1 MKIWF
6 TSDPHY
12 YHANV
17 IKYCDRPYG
26 SVEHMNE
33 SLIANWNAV
42 VAPEDTVYCLGDFSF
57 APRPVELFSQRLNG
71 TKYLVPGNHDPIHP
85 YNKHFK
91 RAVKNGTLGDLKQVY
106 RLNGWNLMSEIS
118 ETLDLPEVGLVNLNH
133 LPYNNDD
140 TRYVNYLPVDDGKW
154 LICGHVHQHWKVK
167 DRMINVGVD
176 VWNYA
181 PVGLD
186 EIVKIIKA
194 AGNGS

>member
-17 IKYCDRPYG
+17 IKYCDRPYN

-57 APRPVELFSQRLNG
+57 APRSVELFSQRLNG

-91 RAVKNGTLGDLKQVY
+91 RAVKSGTLGDLKQVY
-106 RLNGWNLMSEIS
+106 RLNGWSLLSEIG

-133 LPYNNDD
+133 LPYNNEDN
-140 TRYVNYLPVDDGKW
+140 RYVDYLPVDDGKW
-154 LICGHVHQHWKVK
+154 LICGHVHQHWKVSGK
-167 DRMINVGVD
+167 MINVGVD
-176 VWNYA
+176 VWNYT
-181 PVGLD
+181 PVSAD

-194 AGNGS
+194 TSNG